1 MRLFSFGGPV
11 EVLVHCLSYFWPIWN
26 SIFNIKKYILTLDH
40 RRVLIAVFFIW
51 LLRSCFFY
59 LVTSRR
65 VPVGTTVKKNYKK
78 MPKIHKLNQTS
89 SFLLWSHIISAPLLW
104 KQRSEDSCLFSI
116 FYIYFSKKCLF
127 LVKKVKLT
135 KISEIFVFNISSEP
149 FKIFQKFQ
157 KAWIRWEHS
166 FKMPYE
172 GVQSDNK

>member
-1 MRLFSFGGPV
+1 MVFNDFRHFRHPTVQESLFYCINDSQ
-11 EVLVHCLSYFWPIWN
+11 
-26 SIFNIKKYILTLDH
+26 T
-40 RRVLIAVFFIW
+40 R
-51 LLRSCFFY
+51 
-59 LVTSRR
+59 TSPHYPRR

-89 SFLLWSHIISAPLLW
+89 SFLLWSDIISAPLLW